1 MNNKISDYLRDKKDN
16 ISSLYT
22 WEFNVELPKK
32 KFGIDAEGTNWLE
45 KTVSLKQG
53 LREYLSKRPDAQ
65 VDVAQY
71 FITEWGGIRRFSKSK
86 ETVKDF
92 SNWQDSQT
100 RPEDVKPKFNSVSS
114 WSKWLSLVCPAW
126 ACIYDSRVAYSL
138 NAINYLGGGNHKIFP
153 IPEGR
158 NTRLGILDIRGGSAN
173 PDIELSE
180 ISASMG
186 DGNRLPRSRS
196 NEKTPP

>member
-114 WSKWLSLVCPAW
+114 WSKWLSLVW
-126 ACIYDSRVAYSL
+126 
-138 NAINYLGGGNHKIFP
+138 
-153 IPEGR
+153 
-158 NTRLGILDIRGGSAN
+158 
-173 PDIELSE
+173 
-180 ISASMG
+180 
-186 DGNRLPRSRS
+186 
-196 NEKTPP
+196 